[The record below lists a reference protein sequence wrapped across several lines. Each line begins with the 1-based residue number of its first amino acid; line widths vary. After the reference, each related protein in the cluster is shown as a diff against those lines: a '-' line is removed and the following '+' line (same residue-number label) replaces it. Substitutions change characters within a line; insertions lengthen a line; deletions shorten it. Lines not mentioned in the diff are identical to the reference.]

1 MAESIT
7 KQNFISL
14 IPNIL
19 NDSRSL
25 NSLKLQRSGG
35 LIEIADTM
43 MDKNLVADDEIFNIL
58 LKKWKVIGSIVSEIL
73 CEETNVFWVKTFH

>member
-14 IPNIL
+14 IPTIL
-19 NDSRSL
+19 NDSHNL